1 MIQVCHLGGQLHA
14 TKENIMRVDIAQM
27 LSRIA
32 AHMENWESCAVSLG
46 IAAAIFLLGLALKR
60 LMDNQ

>member
-1 MIQVCHLGGQLHA
+1 
-14 TKENIMRVDIAQM
+14 MRVDIAQM